1 MTTFQEALRTMRP
14 EQLRELIYLRPDAF
28 YPTPPSWGSLGT
40 RLSLAGSAARALRR
54 LNAAELRLLEAL
66 GDVGAEL
73 SPVDTNSVPAARVP
87 GAVERLRAMA
97 LIYGPDTAVRVAP
110 GALSALPSGWRLGD
124 QAPPNLD
131 GLLEGLSARER
142 SVLDTLAASG
152 SVGTTRAAAADA
164 DPTTPVATLIAKGLL
179 IRVDATTVRLPRPV
193 RDVLRGLP
201 PREFPERAP
210 AVDEPDQ
217 PAIDRNATGA
227 GLDAVRKLRQLL
239 LLLLESPVALNKDG
253 SLGVRAHAGLTQAL
267 GFDPA
272 LLITAGES
280 AGLLGRGSTDEAD
293 VLAATHDALSW
304 LDATLA
310 DQWAILLAGWLASP
324 WRTDKTPEHRL
335 LSEPTHNPDVRH
347 ARRRIVEYAGPDQ
360 EARLLFHVPLMAA
373 NFSPQLIDA
382 TIAEAAFVGA
392 IGGVGSSAST
402 PLLAL
407 LSDGDVVEATKQ
419 LVPAEVSQLIA
430 QGDMTLL
437 APGPLDAATAAV
449 VEDIA
454 DLESPGLASMWRISD
469 ASLKRALDRGHDA
482 DSLHTWFKQHIMGE
496 VPQAITFLID
506 DLSRTH
512 GAIRAGSALS
522 YIRCAD
528 PALLAVAAEHA
539 DLRILA
545 PTVAV
550 SPLPL
555 PRLLHEL
562 QAAGLQPTAED
573 DHGASITIAD
583 EPTLVRATPSSLPRT
598 ASLSGGDVDKI
609 VAALNSDTSQPSAS
623 GVSETSTTDMLR
635 AAARARRRVKVEYA
649 DSQGAQHT
657 LMVIPLTVSVGVIDA
672 QDTATQRVIRIPLRR
687 VTTVTLV

>member
-1 MTTFQEALRTMRP
+1 MTTFQEALRTLHP

-40 RLSLAGSAARALRR
+40 RLALAGSAARALRR

-66 GDVGAEL
+66 GDAGAEL
-73 SPVDTNSVPAARVP
+73 SPVDVAALPVA
-87 GAVERLRAMA
+87 GASESVERLRVMA
-97 LIYGPDTAVRVAP
+97 LVFGPSSALRVAP

-124 QAPPNLD
+124 QAPPHLD
-131 GLLEGLSARER
+131 ELLGGLSARER
-142 SVLDTLAASG
+142 SVLDTLVTSG
-152 SVGTTRAAAADA
+152 SVGTTRAAAPDA

-179 IRVDATTVRLPRPV
+179 IRVDATTVRIPRPV

-201 PREFPERAP
+201 PREFPEHAP
-210 AVDEPDQ
+210 VLDEPDQ
-217 PAIDRNATGA
+217 PAIDRSATGA

-239 LLLLESPVALNKDG
+239 LRLLESPIALNKDG
-253 SLGVRAHAGLTQAL
+253 SLGVRALAGLTQAL
-267 GFDPA
+267 EFGPE

-280 AGLLGRGSTDEAD
+280 AGLIGRGSTDETD

-310 DQWAILLAGWLASP
+310 DQWAILLAGWLGSP

-347 ARRRIVEYAGPDQ
+347 ARKQILKYAGPAQ
-360 EARLLFHVPLMAA
+360 EARLLFHTPLMAA
-373 NFSPQLIDA
+373 NFSPQLLDA
-382 TIAEAAFVGA
+382 TTAEAAFFGA
-392 IGGVGSSAST
+392 TGGVGSAAST

-407 LSDGDVVEATKQ
+407 LDGGDVVEATKQ
-419 LVPAEVSQLIA
+419 LVPTEVSQLIA

-449 VEDIA
+449 VEDLA

-469 ASLKRALDRGHDA
+469 TSLKRAFDRGHDA
-482 DSLHTWFKQHIMGE
+482 DSLHTWFEQHIMDE

-583 EPTLVRATPSSLPRT
+583 EPTLVRATPSTLPQT
-598 ASLSGGDVDKI
+598 ATPSEGDVDKI
-609 VAALNSDTSQPSAS
+609 VAALNSDTSQPAGAS
-623 GVSETSTTDMLR
+623 EASTTDMLR

-649 DSQGAQHT
+649 DSHGAQHT
-657 LMVIPLTVSVGVIDA
+657 ITVLPLTVGVGVVDA
-672 QDTATQRVIRIPLRR
+672 QDTATQRIIRMPLRR

>member
-1 MTTFQEALRTMRP
+1 MTTFQEALRTLRP
-14 EQLRELIYLRPDAF
+14 EQLRELIRLRPDAF

-40 RLSLAGSAARALRR
+40 RLSLAGSASRALRC
-54 LNAAELRLLEAL
+54 LNAAELRLLESL
-66 GDVGAEL
+66 GDAGAEL
-73 SPVDTNSVPAARVP
+73 SPVDASELPAARVP
-87 GAVERLRAMA
+87 GAVERLRAFA
-97 LIYGPDTAVRVAP
+97 LVFGPLSGLRVAP
-110 GALSALPSGWRLGD
+110 GVLSALPAGWRLGD
-124 QAPPNLD
+124 QAPDDLNELLD
-131 GLLEGLSARER
+131 GLSSRER

-152 SVGTTRAAAADA
+152 SVGTTRAAAPDA
-164 DPTTPVATLIAKGLL
+164 DPTTPVATLLSKGLL
-179 IRVDATTVRLPRPV
+179 LRVDASTVRLPRPV

-201 PREFPERAP
+201 PRQFPEHAP
-210 AVDEPDQ
+210 VVDEPDQ
-217 PAIDRNATGA
+217 PAIDRSATGA

-239 LLLLESPVALNKDG
+239 LRLLRAPVVLNKDG
-253 SLGVRAHAGLTQAL
+253 SVGVRAHAGLTQAL

-272 LLITAGES
+272 LLITVGES
-280 AGLLGRGSTDEAD
+280 AGLVGRGSTEDAD

-310 DQWAILLAGWLASP
+310 DQWAILLVGWLASP

-347 ARRRIVEYAGPDQ
+347 ARKRIVEFAGPEH
-360 EARLLFHVPLMAA
+360 EARLLFHAPLMAA

-382 TIAEAAFVGA
+382 TIAEAASVGA

-402 PLLAL
+402 PLLTL
-407 LSDGDVVEATKQ
+407 LDGGDVVEATKQ
-419 LVPAEVSQLIA
+419 LVPAEVSELIA

-469 ASLKRALDRGHDA
+469 ASLKRAFDRGHDA
-482 DSLHTWFKQHIMGE
+482 DSLHTWFEQHIMGE

-522 YIRCAD
+522 YIRSTD
-528 PALLAVAAEHA
+528 PSLITVAAEHA
-539 DLRILA
+539 ALRILA

-550 SPLPL
+550 SAVPLPQ
-555 PRLLHEL
+555 LLHEL

-573 DHGASITIAD
+573 DHGATITIAD
-583 EPTLVRATPSSLPRT
+583 DPTLVRATPSSLPRT
-598 ASLSGGDVDKI
+598 ATPNEDDVEKI
-609 VAALNSDTSQPSAS
+609 VEALSADRSKPSI
-623 GVSETSTTDMLR
+623 VSETSTTDMLR
-635 AAARARRRVKVEYA
+635 AAARGRRRVRVDYA
-649 DSQGAQHT
+649 DAHGVQHT
-657 LMVIPLTVSVGVIDA
+657 LTVIPLTVNVGVVDA
-672 QDTATQRVIRIPLRR
+672 QDTATQRVLRMPLRR
-687 VTTVTLV
+687 VISVTLL

>member
-1 MTTFQEALRTMRP
+1 MITFQEALRTLRP

-40 RLSLAGSAARALRR
+40 RLALAGSAARALRR

-66 GDVGAEL
+66 GDAGAEL
-73 SPVDTNSVPAARVP
+73 SPVDVAALPIAVAP
-87 GAVERLRAMA
+87 EAVEGLRAMA
-97 LIYGPDTAVRVAP
+97 LVYGPGSALRIAP

-124 QAPPNLD
+124 QAPPHLD
-131 GLLEGLSARER
+131 ELLDGLSARER
-142 SVLDTLAASG
+142 SVLDTLVASG
-152 SVGTTRAAAADA
+152 SVGTTKAAAPDA
-164 DPTTPVATLIAKGLL
+164 DPTTPVATLITKGLL
-179 IRVDATTVRLPRPV
+179 LRVDATTVRLPRPV

-201 PREFPERAP
+201 PREFPEYAP
-210 AVDEPDQ
+210 AVAEPDQ
-217 PAIDRNATGA
+217 PAIDRSATGA

-239 LLLLESPVALNKDG
+239 LRLLESPIALNKDG
-253 SLGVRAHAGLTQAL
+253 SVGVRALTGLRQAL

-280 AGLLGRGSTDEAD
+280 AGLVGRGSTDEAD

-347 ARRRIVEYAGPDQ
+347 ARRKILQYAGPAQD
-360 EARLLFHVPLMAA
+360 ARLLFHAPLMAA

-407 LSDGDVVEATKQ
+407 LDGSDVVEATKQ

-437 APGPLDAATAAV
+437 APGPLDAATAAI
-449 VEDIA
+449 VEDLA

-469 ASLKRALDRGHDA
+469 ASLKRAFDRGHDA
-482 DSLHTWFKQHIMGE
+482 DSLHTWFEQHIMGD

-522 YIRCAD
+522 YIRSTD

-573 DHGASITIAD
+573 DNGASITIAD
-583 EPTLVRATPSSLPRT
+583 EPTLVRATPSSLPQT
-598 ASLSGGDVDKI
+598 AVPSDGDVEKI
-609 VAALNSDTSQPSAS
+609 IAALNSDTSQLS
-623 GVSETSTTDMLR
+623 GVSEASTTDMLR
-635 AAARARRRVKVEYA
+635 AAARGRRRVRVDYA
-649 DSQGAQHT
+649 DAHGVQHT
-657 LMVIPLTVSVGVIDA
+657 LTVIPLTVNVGVVDA
-672 QDTATQRVIRIPLRR
+672 QDTATQRVLRMPLRR
-687 VTTVTLV
+687 VISVTLV

>member
-1 MTTFQEALRTMRP
+1 M
-14 EQLRELIYLRPDAF
+14 
-28 YPTPPSWGSLGT
+28 
-40 RLSLAGSAARALRR
+40 
-54 LNAAELRLLEAL
+54 
-66 GDVGAEL
+66 
-73 SPVDTNSVPAARVP
+73 
-87 GAVERLRAMA
+87 
-97 LIYGPDTAVRVAP
+97 
-110 GALSALPSGWRLGD
+110 
-124 QAPPNLD
+124 
-131 GLLEGLSARER
+131 
-142 SVLDTLAASG
+142 
-152 SVGTTRAAAADA
+152 
-164 DPTTPVATLIAKGLL
+164 
-179 IRVDATTVRLPRPV
+179 
-193 RDVLRGLP
+193 
-201 PREFPERAP
+201 
-210 AVDEPDQ
+210 
-217 PAIDRNATGA
+217 
-227 GLDAVRKLRQLL
+227 RKLRQLL

-482 DSLHTWFKQHIMGE
+482 DSLHTWLKQHIMGE

-598 ASLSGGDVDKI
+598 ASLSEGDVDKI

-657 LMVIPLTVSVGVIDA
+657 LTVIPLTVSVGVIDA

-687 VTTVTLV
+687 VITVTLV